1 MSYNGTFYW
10 YDYETFGA
18 DARIDRISQFAGIR
32 TDADLNII
40 GEPDIFYC
48 AQAEDYLPDPIAC
61 LVTGITPQQANREG
75 LNEVE
80 FARRVN
86 DRFSEPGT
94 CVLGYNSI
102 RFDDEFTRNLFYRN
116 FIDPYAR
123 EYKNGNSRWDLIDVV
138 RLTHAL
144 RPEGINWPKKED
156 GSVSFRLEE
165 LTVAN
170 GITHENAHDA
180 LSDVYATIAMAK
192 LIKERVPKLFDYAF
206 SLRQKQKVLEVLAVG
221 SNKPVLHISSMFG
234 ADRGCMA
241 LVLPLCADQTNANAV
256 HSIELSFDPDELE
269 GLTAEQIQQRV
280 FTSQQELDEKFGGVS
295 RIPLKSIH
303 ANKSPMVVAAKMMTE
318 DLASK
323 WGHDLAVCRAN
334 WKKWQSKAHLIPII
348 QQALGYNGA
357 EETDVDRMIY
367 GGFFP
372 RKDKETMDY
381 IGRSD
386 IEQLDPNSFSFQDV
400 RCPELLFRC
409 RARSFPDALNDEER
423 IKWEQHKYRAVM
435 EEGYGAPRCLANYPE
450 LLNKAHL
457 EFQDRADAQFLLEEL
472 MLYAQSIAPFDSY

>member
-1 MSYNGTFYW
+1 MSYQGTFYW

-18 DARIDRISQFAGIR
+18 DARVDRIAQFAGIR
-32 TDADLNII
+32 TDANLNII
-40 GEPDIFYC
+40 GEPDMFYC
-48 AQAEDYLPDPIAC
+48 RQAEDYLPDPIAC

-75 LNEVE
+75 LSEVE
-80 FARRVN
+80 FARRIQ

-144 RPEGINWPKKED
+144 RPEGIKWPKKED
-156 GSVSFRLEE
+156 GTTSFRLEE

-170 GITHENAHDA
+170 GIGHENAHDA
-180 LSDVYATIAMAK
+180 LSDVYATIAIAK
-192 LIKERVPKLFDYAF
+192 LIKDNVPKLFDYAF
-206 SLRQKQKVLEVLAVG
+206 SLRNKQTVFETLAVG

-234 ADRGCMA
+234 AERGCMA
-241 LVLPLCADQTNANAV
+241 LVLPLCADQTNANAI
-256 HSIELSFDPDELE
+256 HSIDLSFDPDLLE
-269 GLTAEQIQQRV
+269 GLSVEEIQRRV
-280 FTSQQELDEKFGGVS
+280 FTSQQELGETP
-295 RIPLKSIH
+295 RIPFKTIH

-318 DLASK
+318 ELAQK
-323 WGHDLAVCRAN
+323 WGHDLNLCRQH
-334 WKKWQSKAHLIPII
+334 WKKWQSKAHLLPII
-348 QQALGYNGA
+348 QQAFAFEGSD
-357 EETDVDRMIY
+357 ETDVDRMIY
-367 GGFFP
+367 NGFFP
-372 RKDKETMDY
+372 RRDKEAMDY

-386 IEQLDPNSFSFQDV
+386 IEHLDPTAFSFQDV

-409 RARSFPDALNDEER
+409 RARSYPDALNDEER
-423 IKWEQHKYRAVM
+423 MKWEQHKYRALM
-435 EEGYGAPRCLANYPE
+435 EQNYGAPRCLSNYPE

-457 EFQDRADAQFLLEEL
+457 AFQDRADAQFVLEEL
-472 MLYAQSIAPFDSY
+472 MLYAQSIAPLDSF

>member
-1 MSYNGTFYW
+1 MSYQGTFYW

-18 DARIDRISQFAGIR
+18 DARVDRISQFAGIR

-40 GEPDIFYC
+40 GEPDMFYC
-48 AQAEDYLPDPIAC
+48 RQAEDYLPDPIAC

-75 LNEVE
+75 LSEVE
-80 FARRVN
+80 FARRIS

-144 RPEGINWPKKED
+144 RPEGIKWPKKED
-156 GSVSFRLEE
+156 GTTSFRLEE

-170 GITHENAHDA
+170 GIGHENAHDA
-180 LSDVYATIAMAK
+180 LSDVYATIAIAK
-192 LIKERVPKLFDYAF
+192 LVKDNVPKLFDYAF
-206 SLRQKQKVLEVLAVG
+206 SLRNKQTVFETLSVG

-234 ADRGCMA
+234 AERGCMA
-241 LVLPLCADQTNANAV
+241 LVLPLCADQTNANAI
-256 HSIELSFDPDELE
+256 HSIDLSFDPDLLE
-269 GLTAEQIQQRV
+269 GLSVEEIQRRV
-280 FTSQQELDEKFGGVS
+280 FTSQQELGETP
-295 RIPLKSIH
+295 RIPFKTIH
-303 ANKSPMVVAAKMMTE
+303 ANKSPMVVAAKMMTDE
-318 DLASK
+318 LAQK
-323 WGHDLAVCRAN
+323 WGHDLNLCRQN
-334 WKKWQSKAHLIPII
+334 WKKWQSKAHLLPII
-348 QQALGYNGA
+348 QQAFAFEGS

-367 GGFFP
+367 SGFFP
-372 RKDKETMDY
+372 RRDKEAMDY

-386 IEQLDPNSFSFQDV
+386 IEQLDPNAFSFQDI

-409 RARSFPDALNDEER
+409 RARSYPDALTDEER
-423 IKWEQHKYRAVM
+423 MKWEQHKYRALM
-435 EEGYGAPRCLANYPE
+435 EQNYGAPRCLSNYPE

-472 MLYAQSIAPFDSY
+472 MLYAQSIAPFDSF